1 MSEKIKEA
9 IKDCEELAN
18 NIMDKIDSALS
29 SNNISFIHNNQSEII
44 VDNKSKDEILDIICD
59 INDIDSTSS
68 KLLLQV
74 IESNEKVY
82 IRQKFN

>member
-29 SNNISFIHNNQSEII
+29 SNNISFIHNNRSEII

-59 INDIDSTSS
+59 IDDIDSTSS